1 MALIVCE
8 LDGIGIP
15 TTCTKKKG
23 VRRVFAA
30 QSSLIDWAAMLADAE
45 KFSADDEQVLGYT
58 YLTGGKHVEL
68 NFERKSGQFDST
80 FTRDTGAYDVVF
92 QMIVE
97 GKDRTRTNSLKRM
110 AACCDLTLHFYMA
123 DGTQRV
129 VGIDYD
135 GAAFDRPLDKVQI
148 SRHLDSSGVFDGD
161 ESRDEIDFSGQFE
174 FAPLHANVPI
184 ADMIAAATPALIG
197 NPLST
202 SAATFDAKPKVKT
215 AKS

>member
-1 MALIVCE
+1 
-8 LDGIGIP
+8 
-15 TTCTKKKG
+15 
-23 VRRVFAA
+23 
-30 QSSLIDWAAMLADAE
+30 
-45 KFSADDEQVLGYT
+45 
-58 YLTGGKHVEL
+58 
-68 NFERKSGQFDST
+68 
-80 FTRDTGAYDVVF
+80 
-92 QMIVE
+92 
-97 GKDRTRTNSLKRM
+97 
-110 AACCDLTLHFYMA
+110 
-123 DGTQRV
+123 

-197 NPLST
+197 SPLST
-202 SAATFDAKPKVKT
+202 SFDAKPKVKT